1 MLDNADSRQLD
12 DVDRAALG
20 LLIQAVEMQPNSKS
34 RDMTEA
40 VTKLMEFLEKRTVV
54 SFINAQAVF
63 DGLDTVTK
71 ANVLRDAK
79 RLAIQFA
86 GAPNV
91 HASVEKLMT
100 RLRDKKKQG
109 ASRPGLLGAINRN

>member
-1 MLDNADSRQLD
+1 MDNADLQQLD

-34 RDMTEA
+34 REMIDS
-40 VTKLMEFLEKRTVV
+40 VGKLMEFLERQTIGSFLAAQVV
-54 SFINAQAVF
+54 FNS
-63 DGLDTVTK
+63 LDPATK

-86 GAPNV
+86 GAPNI
-91 HASVEKLMT
+91 HASVEKLMA
-100 RLRDKKKQG
+100 RLRERKRQATSKL
-109 ASRPGLLGAINRN
+109 GLLGAINRN